1 MEQEIIEKLNLKISN
16 VVIGESKKNNAV
28 IYELDDNI
36 MIGDTSELSDEIIR
50 VYLKDPKI
58 TFLVYRFILL
68 NDLEQFHL
76 IVKNEIE
83 NHKKRPINQNSNKT
97 Y

>member
-16 VVIGESKKNNAV
+16 VVIGESNKNNAV

-83 NHKKRPINQNSNKT
+83 NHKKRPINKNSNKI